1 MRRLNVS
8 NIQYNG
14 VSINSAILPEFEV
27 GMKHEIKLELYNEY
41 NTTVQYEVQSMNPE
55 INVIKYPSILE
66 SNTKGDLIISFSPDV
81 KLRSAFISSLR
92 IKEMFR

>member
-1 MRRLNVS
+1 MCKVL
-8 NIQYNG
+8 YNG
-14 VSINSAILPEFEV
+14 TAIAEATLPDCEV
-27 GMKHEIKLELYNEY
+27 GKHHEIKLELENDY
-41 NTTVQYEVQSMNPE
+41 NTTVQYEVESMNPE
-55 INVIKYPSILE
+55 INIIKYPLTLE

>member
-1 MRRLNVS
+1 MCKVLYDGTLVTE
-8 NIQYNG
+8 
-14 VSINSAILPEFEV
+14 ATLPDYEV
-27 GMKHEIKLELYNEY
+27 GKKHEIKFELFNEY

-66 SNTKGDLIISFSPDV
+66 SNTKGDLIVSFSPDV

-92 IKEMFR
+92 IKEMYR